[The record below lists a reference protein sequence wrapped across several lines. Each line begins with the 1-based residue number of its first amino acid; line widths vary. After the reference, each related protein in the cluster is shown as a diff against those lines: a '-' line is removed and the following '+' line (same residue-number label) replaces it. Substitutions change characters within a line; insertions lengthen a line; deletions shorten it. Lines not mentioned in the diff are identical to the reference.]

1 MTEAGGW
8 DIGGYDPV
16 GYGVTPWEVLFP
28 ALGASTSRFPKTL
41 LSIYAAKLFT
51 YYLTRLQFGQY
62 LRFLSDVG
70 GANCKNDAVE
80 ADTAFYADH
89 CDQLYQTIT
98 NTIATGAVTKDGYEA
113 VVKGNETSLATASQP
128 KPEVKFYSQTVYSTF
143 WTHYNTLCSFA
154 YGLIEVREDITKDGN
169 LIPGAYLSTSGPKP
183 VLDKD
188 GKEIA
193 GKYLSTSGYK
203 PAPNEPFTLLPM
215 LEDSLRLYPVI
226 ARDGNCSTFIY
237 DDAKGWVARGWGWNV
252 QEYGHSLLDER
263 SGKNAGGGYG
273 RIHSAHGHSRF
284 GSFPFI
290 RLPVSGLGMGRYYF
304 VGLDTVPDNYA
315 GKIRGLP
322 VLYRMPFE
330 FLASYADPSKPALA

>member
-28 ALGASTSRFPKTL
+28 ALSRFPALRPTTIS
-41 LSIYAAKLFT
+41 SIYAAKLFT

-62 LRFLSDVG
+62 LTFLSDVG

-80 ADTAFYADH
+80 ADTAFYAGH

-98 NTIATGAVTKDGYEA
+98 DTIATGAVTKDGYEA

-128 KPEVKFYSQTVYSTF
+128 KPQVKFYSQTVYSTF
-143 WTHYNTLCSFA
+143 WTHYSTLCSFA
-154 YGLIEVREDITKDGN
+154 YGLIEVREDIDKNGN
-169 LIPGAYLSTSGPKP
+169 VIPGAYLSTSGPKP
-183 VLDKD
+183 VLGKD
-188 GKEIA
+188 GNPILPPV
-193 GKYLSTSGYK
+193 YFSTSGYK
-203 PAPNEPFTLLPM
+203 PAPNQPFTLLPM

-226 ARDGNCSTFIY
+226 VRDGNCSTFIY
-237 DDAKGWVARGWGWNV
+237 DDDKGWVARGWGWNV
-252 QEYGHSLLDER
+252 QEYGYSLLDEH

-273 RIHSAHGHSRF
+273 RIHSAHGH
-284 GSFPFI
+284 GFPFI
-290 RLPVSGLGMGRYYF
+290 RLAADGPGLVRYYF
-304 VGLDTVPDNYA
+304 VGLDTVPDNHP

-322 VLYRMPFE
+322 ALYRMPFE
-330 FLASYADPSKPALA
+330 FLASYAVPSKPALA